1 MNLLEIEKLPEIDS
15 EIFIT
20 LLKHKNIEIKKII
33 SNTLKTPQTFNQEY
47 DEFVVL
53 LKGCAKI
60 EINGEI
66 KKLKSGDFMFIPKN
80 TPHTLLKT
88 KKVAIWLAINIYE

>member
-1 MNLLEIEKLPEIDS
+1 MNLFEIEKLPKIDN
-15 EIFIT
+15 ELFQT
-20 LLKHKNIEIKKII
+20 LLKHKNIEIKRIV
-33 SNTLKTPQTFNQEY
+33 SNTLKTPQKFIQKEN
-47 DEFVVL
+47 EFVVL

-66 KKLKSGDFMFIPKN
+66 KKLKAGEYLFIPAN

-88 KKVAIWLAINIYE
+88 KKVAIWLAIHIY

>member
-1 MNLLEIEKLPEIDS
+1 MNLIEIEKLPEIDS
-15 EIFIT
+15 EIFKTI
-20 LLKHKNIEIKKII
+20 LKHKNVEIKKII
-33 SNTLKTPQTFNQEY
+33 SNTLKTPQTFCQKE

-66 KKLKSGDFMFIPKN
+66 KKLKAGDYLFIPAN

-88 KKVAIWLAINIYE
+88 KKTAIWLAIHIY

>member
-1 MNLLEIEKLPEIDS
+1 MNLFEIETLPNIDS
-15 EIFIT
+15 EFFKT
-20 LLKHKNIEIKKII
+20 LLNHKNVEIKKIV
-33 SNTLKTPQTFNQEY
+33 SNTLKTPQTFCQKE

-66 KKLKSGDFMFIPKN
+66 KKLKSGDFLFIPAN

-88 KKVAIWLAINIYE
+88 KKIAIWLAIHIY